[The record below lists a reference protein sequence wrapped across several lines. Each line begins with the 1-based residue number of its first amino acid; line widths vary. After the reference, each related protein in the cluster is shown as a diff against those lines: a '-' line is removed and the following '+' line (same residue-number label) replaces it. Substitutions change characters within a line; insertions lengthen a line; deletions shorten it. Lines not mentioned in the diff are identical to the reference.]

1 MQPFCSGQAI
11 SVTFSGCVFVA
22 MGIKRTLRM
31 LHIVT
36 CGLTGSS
43 FPHYLINGMIFE
55 RKKEVIN
62 HAMCV
67 LTLST
72 TFA

>member
-1 MQPFCSGQAI
+1 
-11 SVTFSGCVFVA
+11 

-67 LTLST
+67 LTLCT